1 MDYFRRNGSERGF
14 SRMRART
21 AREGQAFGEA
31 AGGVTVSGAA
41 FAGFL

>member
-14 SRMRART
+14 SRVRARA
-21 AREGQAFGEA
+21 ARVGQAFGEE
-31 AGGVTVSGAA
+31 AGGAAVSGVA